1 LEEEKIVRIREK
13 DYNHLIDVAKGLKDY
28 INSSDKNKNNYLAV
42 TYDFPTVYF
51 LKKSKI
57 SLKLKKYLPYL
68 IYYKDI
74 FESDLDGVT
83 EMKEYLEELFRSWVE
98 IIPDE
103 YYKSLEK
110 GTVTSWENNKLEKRA
125 SWFSDL
131 MLCYG
136 FDEFNEFVSELKYY
150 PFMRY
155 YGIQKKTFNTKEF
168 PPSLISDLKEI
179 WKFVQQI

>member
-1 LEEEKIVRIREK
+1 MEQEKIVRIREK

-74 FESDLDGVT
+74 FESDLRILRRTFSFLG
-83 EMKEYLEELFRSWVE
+83 RNNSWW
-98 IIPDE
+98 I
-103 YYKSLEK
+103 L
-110 GTVTSWENNKLEKRA
+110 
-125 SWFSDL
+125 
-131 MLCYG
+131 
-136 FDEFNEFVSELKYY
+136 
-150 PFMRY
+150 
-155 YGIQKKTFNTKEF
+155 
-168 PPSLISDLKEI
+168 
-179 WKFVQQI
+179 